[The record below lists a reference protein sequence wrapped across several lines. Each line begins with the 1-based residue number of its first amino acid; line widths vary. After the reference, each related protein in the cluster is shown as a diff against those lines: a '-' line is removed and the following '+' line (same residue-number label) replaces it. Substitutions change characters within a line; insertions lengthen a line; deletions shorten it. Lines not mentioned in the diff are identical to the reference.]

1 MALTNLQ
8 ASIWADKLIMALQK
22 QLVFGQD
29 AVSNSFYQQD
39 ISANG
44 KEVHIHSIA
53 NLTVVNYTKYTA
65 LTPEQLTD
73 TRQTM
78 PIDQQKA
85 FIFDVDDIDDI
96 QTRPD
101 VVNTATEQAAY
112 QLVES
117 ADSYIASLFA
127 GASNLGTVETSTS
140 ANLYARILK
149 ANTLLNKNNVPREGR
164 FLVLSPEY
172 EELLLQNAAY
182 QSAATDSVLN
192 GAVGR
197 IAGFDVLV
205 SNNVVT
211 SGTSP
216 TQRHRVLA
224 GHPMAW
230 TFASQIQKIES
241 VRRHD
246 RFVDTVKGLYTY
258 GAKVIRPEA
267 LVDLAVQI

>member
-1 MALTNLQ
+1 LALTQVQ
-8 ASIWADKLIMALQK
+8 ASIWSAKLLMALQK
-22 QLVFGQD
+22 NLVFGQD
-29 AVSNSFYQQD
+29 AVTNKFYQQE
-39 ISANG
+39 ISADG
-44 KEVHIHSIA
+44 KEVHIHSLA
-53 NLTVVNYTKYTA
+53 NITVVNYTKYTA

-73 TRQTM
+73 SRQTM

-85 FIFDVDDIDDI
+85 FIADIDDI
-96 QTRPD
+96 DEIQSNPD
-101 VVNTATEQAAY
+101 VVQQFMDQAGY
-112 QLVES
+112 QLVEA
-117 ADSYIASLFA
+117 ADGYIAGLFA
-127 GASNLGTVETSTS
+127 GATALGTVETSTA
-140 ANLYARILK
+140 ANLYARLLK
-149 ANTLLNKNNVPREGR
+149 ASTLLTKNNVPREGR
-164 FLVLSPEY
+164 FVVLSPEF
-172 EELLLQNAAY
+172 EELLLLSSQY
-182 QSAATDSVLN
+182 QTAATESILN

-267 LVDLAVQI
+267 LVDVAVQI